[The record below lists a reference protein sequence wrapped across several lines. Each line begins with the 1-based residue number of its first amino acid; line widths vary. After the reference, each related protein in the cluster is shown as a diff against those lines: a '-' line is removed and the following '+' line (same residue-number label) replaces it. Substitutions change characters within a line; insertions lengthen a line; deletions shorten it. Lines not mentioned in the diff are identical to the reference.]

1 MASKRSEYG
10 RAQVAEQARSGES
23 VRRYCE
29 GAQIGEHSFYAWRAR
44 LRREPEVRFALVEPK
59 RSAGE
64 ASERGEI
71 ELRLVSGEQLWIGSG
86 TAEATLRMV
95 LAALRG

>member
-1 MASKRSEYG
+1 M
-10 RAQVAEQARSGES
+10 
-23 VRRYCE
+23 RRYCE
-29 GAQIGEHSFYAWRAR
+29 GAQIGEPSFYAWRAR
-44 LRREPEVRFALVEPK
+44 LRREPVVRFALVEPQ

-64 ASERGEI
+64 GGERGEI
-71 ELRLVSGEQLWIGSG
+71 ELRLASGEQLWIGSG